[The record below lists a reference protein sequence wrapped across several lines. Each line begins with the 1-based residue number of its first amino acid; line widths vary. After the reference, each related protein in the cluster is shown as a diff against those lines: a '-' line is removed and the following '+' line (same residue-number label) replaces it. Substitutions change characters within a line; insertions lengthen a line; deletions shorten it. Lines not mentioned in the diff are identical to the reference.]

1 MTDDFNIN
9 QDDYSFLLEN
19 IDNEIEIVVE
29 DFIQLDLKELS
40 DLLSEDFELELI
52 PSAIPTEKSTA
63 EEETK
68 KLKKTEERLI
78 TKFTCPK
85 CHNKY
90 LRESNFKK
98 HEKKCYIG
106 TKGVFILTCCGTE
119 CLNWCY
125 KYKILVITP
134 RL

>member
-1 MTDDFNIN
+1 MTDDFSIN
-9 QDDYSFLLEN
+9 QEDYSFLLEN
-19 IDNEIEIVVE
+19 IDNEIEVVV
-29 DFIQLDLKELS
+29 
-40 DLLSEDFELELI
+40 EDFELEHI
-52 PSAIPTEKSTA
+52 PSAIPTKKSTA

-106 TKGVFILTCCGTE
+106 TKGVFILTCCGT
-119 CLNWCY
+119 
-125 KYKILVITP
+125 
-134 RL
+134 